1 MLRCGGLGEV
11 GQGDG
16 GVAGGADALEGAEDT
31 EKHHIRSES
40 AADRGDHEQG
50 QAGEDDG
57 AASDMV
63 GDRTPDEE
71 GGGVAEAEAGGEDE
85 SGSAGGSFQVS
96 GERVDQW
103 DRGVELHEDAE
114 SGGDE

>member
-1 MLRCGGLGEV
+1 M
-11 GQGDG
+11 G

-31 EKHHIRSES
+31 GEDHIRSES

-50 QAGEDDG
+50 QAGEDHG
-57 AASDMV
+57 AASDV
-63 GDRTPDEE
+63 VSDRAPDEE
-71 GGGVAEAEAGGEDE
+71 GGGVAEAEAGGEGE
-85 SGSAGGSFQVS
+85 GGGAGGGVQVR
-96 GERVDQW
+96 GDRIDQR